1 MAIDD
6 ESFGL
11 GTQDLWVDS
20 AEFASHTGSGWA
32 HTGFGYR
39 YNNTGAPI
47 MDFIAPIDLPAGA
60 RITAITCYFYDID
73 ATQNALVTL
82 HRSEYN
88 SATNVPGGGQI
99 GGFIQSVG
107 TLGYQ
112 PSTVTYNETVRR
124 REGTV
129 SYFYSLGAHMTAAN
143 TLRLRGCWIRWNR
156 QVSPAPAT
164 ATFSDVPTSHPYFR
178 FVEALVDSG
187 ISSGCGG
194 GLYCVNN
201 PVTRG
206 EMAVFLAVA
215 LGLHFPF

>member
-1 MAIDD
+1 
-6 ESFGL
+6 
-11 GTQDLWVDS
+11 
-20 AEFASHTGSGWA
+20 
-32 HTGFGYR
+32 
-39 YNNTGAPI
+39 
-47 MDFIAPIDLPAGA
+47 
-60 RITAITCYFYDID
+60 
-73 ATQNALVTL
+73 
-82 HRSEYN
+82 
-88 SATNVPGGGQI
+88 
-99 GGFIQSVG
+99 
-107 TLGYQ
+107 
-112 PSTVTYNETVRR
+112 VTYNETVRR